1 MFRIAE
7 FWATIQNI
15 SQRSTSNCKNATMFD
30 EIDLN
35 FEFGAVEKF
44 VCLVDLENAEK
55 ENFVAKIVFDTD
67 ENGLLEVCQ
76 QLARR

>member
-1 MFRIAE
+1 
-7 FWATIQNI
+7 
-15 SQRSTSNCKNATMFD
+15 MFD

-44 VCLVDLENAEK
+44 VWLVDLENAGK
-55 ENFVAKIVFDTD
+55 RLFCCKIVFDTD

-76 QLARR
+76 QFASQMSELKELESI